1 MLQQDTAAR
10 KAELTQQR
18 KTLADAHKRIAN
30 LDVLVQK
37 VYEDN
42 ALGKLPDARYL
53 KLSAQYEQ
61 EQQEIAQLAAKLE
74 REIESETAQMVDM
87 DKFFVLADR
96 YANLTEL
103 TAPIVNELI
112 SKIVVHSPE
121 KRYSRKHVIIEVFFT
136 YVGKIRIPIN
146 IENTDDVDI
155 A

>member
-1 MLQQDTAAR
+1 MS
-10 KAELTQQR
+10 
-18 KTLADAHKRIAN
+18 
-30 LDVLVQK
+30 
-37 VYEDN
+37 EDN

-61 EQQEIAQLAAKLE
+61 EQQEIAQLAAKLD
-74 REIESETAQMVDM
+74 REIESETAQIVDM

-121 KRYSRKHVIIEVFFT
+121 KRYSRKHITI
-136 YVGKIRIPIN
+136 
-146 IENTDDVDI
+146 
-155 A
+155 

>member
-1 MLQQDTAAR
+1 M
-10 KAELTQQR
+10 K
-18 KTLADAHKRIAN
+18 
-30 LDVLVQK
+30 LDKPPWQK
-37 VYEDN
+37 LCEDN
-42 ALGKLPDARYL
+42 ALGKLPNVRYL

-61 EQQEIAQLAAKLE
+61 EQREAHLAAKLE
-74 REIESETAQMVDM
+74 RGIETETAQMVDM

-96 YANLTEL
+96 YANLTEF

-121 KRYSRKHVIIEVFFT
+121 KRYSRKHVTIEVFFT

-146 IENTDDVDI
+146 IENTEDMDI